1 VTIKKSLNEDVMNH
15 LSAADL
21 EALALQLGVLRRQAL
36 DELRGAGPH
45 SEAGSLG
52 GVHDVHSHADD
63 AEAERLDEVHFAKIE
78 VDRARLHDIEQA
90 RQRMADGVYGICID
104 CDKRI
109 PRERLLAQPTA
120 IRCAACQTLAEIRRR
135 R

>member
-1 VTIKKSLNEDVMNH
+1 MNH
-15 LSAADL
+15 LTAADR

-36 DELRGAGPH
+36 DELRRTGP
-45 SEAGSLG
+45 SEADSVGDA
-52 GVHDVHSHADD
+52 HEVHSHADD
-63 AEAERLDEVHFAKIE
+63 AEAERLDDVHFAEIE

-104 CDKRI
+104 CDRNI

-120 IRCAACQTLAEIRRR
+120 IRCAACQAVAENRRR